1 MAQYICTVQAT
12 SNSSA
17 NTEDTF
23 MDLEAPASF
32 AFKVKRIRVS
42 HNTPASDANTRI
54 KIFRKTAIGAGSIG
68 GTEIKKNPLSATPQ
82 VIATVKNG
90 TSTYAVGTTTD
101 LIDEVQVNARGIW
114 EWVARDDDDMIVP
127 VAGDFIGV
135 NILCSS
141 ASIVIKVTMEW
152 IE

>member
-12 SNSSA
+12 TNTSI

-42 HNTPASDANTRI
+42 HNTAASDSNTRI
-54 KIFRKTAIGAGSIG
+54 KIFRKTAIGAGSVG
-68 GTEIKKNPLSATPQ
+68 GTEVKKNPLSATPQ
-82 VIATVKNG
+82 VVATVKNG

-101 LIDEVQVNARGIW
+101 LIDEVQVNGRGIW
-114 EWVARDDDDMIVP
+114 EWVARDDDDMIIP
-127 VAGDFIGV
+127 TAGDFIGV
-135 NILCSS
+135 NILNNT
-141 ASIVIKVTMEW
+141 ASIIVKVTMEW